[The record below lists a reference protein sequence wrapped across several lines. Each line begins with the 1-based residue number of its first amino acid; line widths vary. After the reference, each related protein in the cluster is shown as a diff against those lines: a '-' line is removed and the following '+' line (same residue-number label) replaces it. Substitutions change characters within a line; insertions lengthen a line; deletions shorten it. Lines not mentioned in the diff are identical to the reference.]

1 MDEAEH
7 GPRGKEEHGEEISL
21 ALPLSP
27 RGDEGEMT

>member
-21 ALPLSP
+21 ALPLDLAS
-27 RGDEGEMT
+27 GE